1 MSGLRFGVLLSD
13 KPMLEMF
20 DLLPHGG
27 PGWAVLLASAYLQK
41 PESSAGV
48 NQRAASDW
56 SVVIISTLPFSLTWS
71 RGEYLRV
78 VGILEMVE

>member
-1 MSGLRFGVLLSD
+1 MGLYDNVGVKNETEYRTGCFLKLT
-13 KPMLEMF
+13 
-20 DLLPHGG
+20 
-27 PGWAVLLASAYLQK
+27 PGRAVLLASADLQK

-56 SVVIISTLPFSLTWS
+56 SVVIISTLPLSLTWS